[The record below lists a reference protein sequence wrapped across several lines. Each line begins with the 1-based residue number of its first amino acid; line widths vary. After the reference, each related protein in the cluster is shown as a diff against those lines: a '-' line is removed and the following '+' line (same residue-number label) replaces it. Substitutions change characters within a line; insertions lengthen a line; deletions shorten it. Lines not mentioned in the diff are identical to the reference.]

1 MSFHINRSHNL
12 ADYLKNKG
20 WHSATPEEMSK
31 FSYWDTYSAPE
42 VNSEIKVWNKIGF
55 SAIVDCLYSWHRR
68 LEKLNLTH
76 LAPHTITDWEKN
88 RLSMKDFQDDE
99 LWFFKQ
105 IFGVHGK
112 GINLISSYEDYQKI
126 FQVEDKQRDIQ
137 GPCLMETL
145 HHEYILQ
152 KGIRKSHLIK
162 GGYKYNLRVYSLTKG
177 TGETYAYNDA
187 LLYCTLFPLRYDNK
201 DCLVGKNNK
210 VYPLTVKDKSGKTF
224 VPKKQMRKNVH
235 VSHWKPNE
243 EGVYN
248 ITDTR
253 KMCRLSD
260 LPQYK
265 TIMRNIFQN
274 IREMSLLFTD
284 ILEEYKRCENKPF
297 LTDLN
302 KIYQVWGSD
311 YIVEE
316 DLSVKCLE
324 INAFPML
331 SHGDPHKGQSG
342 GKKRPHEIA
351 FRKAGFDRDLMRLF
365 GYNFEN
371 TDKPNNWVQLNHE
384 FMDMPIERLHLQR
397 VRQKKSKKKSKK
409 PKKRKSKRK

>member
-1 MSFHINRSHNL
+1 MSFHINRSRNL
-12 ADYLKNKG
+12 EAYLKDKG
-20 WHSATPEEMSK
+20 WQSATPEEMSK

-42 VNSEIKVWNKIGF
+42 VNSEIKVWNKVGF

-88 RLSMKDFQDDE
+88 RLSMKDFQDGE

-126 FQVEDKQRDIQ
+126 FHVEDKQRDIQ

-311 YIVEE
+311 YIVQE

-342 GKKRPHEIA
+342 SKKRPHELA

-397 VRQKKSKKKSKK
+397 VRQKKSKKISKK

>member
-12 ADYLKNKG
+12 EAYLKDKG

-31 FSYWDTYSAPE
+31 FSYWDTYSEPE
-42 VNSEIKVWNKIGF
+42 VNSEIKVWNKVGF
-55 SAIVDCLYSWHRR
+55 STIVDCLYSWHRR

-88 RLSMKDFQDDE
+88 RLSMKDFQDGD

-126 FQVEDKQRDIQ
+126 FHVEDKQRDIQ

-235 VSHWKPNE
+235 VSHWKPKE

-311 YIVEE
+311 YIVEG

-331 SHGDPHKGQSG
+331 SHGDPYKGKAG

>member
-12 ADYLKNKG
+12 ADYLKDKG

-31 FSYWDTYSAPE
+31 FSYWDTYSSPE
-42 VNSEIKVWNKIGF
+42 VKSEIKVWNKTGF
-55 SAIVDCLYSWHRR
+55 SAIVDCLYSWHKR

-76 LAPHTITDWEKN
+76 LAPYTITDWENHK
-88 RLSMKDFQDDE
+88 LGPGDFQDGG

-126 FQVEDKQRDIQ
+126 FQVEDKSRNIQ
-137 GPCLMETL
+137 GPCLMEHL

-152 KGIRKSHLIK
+152 KGIRKSHLVK

-187 LLYCTLFPLRYDNK
+187 LLYCTIFPLKYDNK
-201 DCLVGKNNK
+201 DCYVGKNNR

-224 VPKKQMRKNVH
+224 VPAKQMRKNVH
-235 VSHWKPNE
+235 VSHWKADE
-243 EGVYN
+243 EGEFN

-253 KMCRLSD
+253 KMGRLSD

-265 TIMRNIFQN
+265 TIMRNLFQN

-284 ILEEYKRCENKPF
+284 ILEEYKSCPDKPF
-297 LTDLN
+297 HADLD
-302 KIYQVWGSD
+302 KIYQIWGSD
-311 YIVEE
+311 YIVQE

-342 GKKRPHEIA
+342 SKKRPHELA

-371 TDKPNNWVQLNHE
+371 TDKPNNWVQLNHK
-384 FMDMPIERLHLQR
+384 FMDTPIERLHLQK
-397 VRQKKSKKKSKK
+397 VLQKKSKKKSKR
-409 PKKRKSKRK
+409 RKSKRNKH

>member
-1 MSFHINRSHNL
+1 MSFHINRSRNL
-12 ADYLKNKG
+12 EAYLKDKG

-42 VNSEIKVWNKIGF
+42 VNSEIKVWNKVGF

-88 RLSMKDFQDDE
+88 RLSMKDFQDGD

-112 GINLISSYEDYQKI
+112 GINLISSYEDYKKI
-126 FQVEDKQRDIQ
+126 FHVEDKQSDIQ

-162 GGYKYNLRVYSLTKG
+162 GGFKYNLRVYSLTKG

-210 VYPLTVKDKSGKTF
+210 VYPLTVKDKSGKTY

-331 SHGDPHKGQSG
+331 SHGDPHKGQLG

-397 VRQKKSKKKSKK
+397 VRQNQSKKKSKK

>member
-1 MSFHINRSHNL
+1 
-12 ADYLKNKG
+12 
-20 WHSATPEEMSK
+20 
-31 FSYWDTYSAPE
+31 
-42 VNSEIKVWNKIGF
+42 
-55 SAIVDCLYSWHRR
+55 
-68 LEKLNLTH
+68 
-76 LAPHTITDWEKN
+76 
-88 RLSMKDFQDDE
+88 
-99 LWFFKQ
+99 
-105 IFGVHGK
+105 
-112 GINLISSYEDYQKI
+112 
-126 FQVEDKQRDIQ
+126 
-137 GPCLMETL
+137 
-145 HHEYILQ
+145 
-152 KGIRKSHLIK
+152 
-162 GGYKYNLRVYSLTKG
+162 
-177 TGETYAYNDA
+177 
-187 LLYCTLFPLRYDNK
+187 
-201 DCLVGKNNK
+201 
-210 VYPLTVKDKSGKTF
+210 
-224 VPKKQMRKNVH
+224 
-235 VSHWKPNE
+235 
-243 EGVYN
+243 
-248 ITDTR
+248 
-253 KMCRLSD
+253 MCRLSD

-397 VRQKKSKKKSKK
+397 VRQNQSKKKSKK